1 MKKHLF
7 DVKNRLLKNIIPVYL
22 LAGFV
27 TIYFG
32 LCLILV
38 YSNIVRTYETLL
50 TYDLC
55 IRNTDLRFH
64 LVSCYKKHFSGLK

>member
-1 MKKHLF
+1 MKKPF
-7 DVKNRLLKNIIPVYL
+7 IGIN

-27 TIYFG
+27 AFYFA

-38 YSNIVRTYETLL
+38 YSNIVKRCETLL

-55 IRNTDLRFH
+55 IRHTDPRFQSR
-64 LVSCYKKHFSGLK
+64 VKRSIF